1 MADEPI
7 ENQEENSAKNAE
19 PRDPKALSSATLDFM
34 SNHPELR
41 QKAGIP
47 EQEETNE
54 KPPADDSSVQDDAA
68 SKDDESS
75 LNPFAGLGAPKEEE
89 KAPEK
94 EEPETP
100 VAGKDFP
107 SGAKQW
113 KEWREKE
120 QKRIRDE
127 FEARMQ
133 SDKFTQLET
142 SRAENSR
149 LQEELAKVQE
159 RLEKVAF
166 TETEKYTND
175 FVRPKEQAVRSI
187 EAAVHGSGE
196 GAKSVASQLI
206 AMMQSGTL
214 TPANYPD
221 VSALNDLQKGQVSQ
235 AVTQWMM
242 THQNE
247 QDALSNWQ
255 THREQY
261 LSESRDIATRSRQEV
276 IQEMSTV
283 MQNHAMAS
291 VEQLS
296 NELPGGFTEEDR
308 MMAAKLMSDP
318 NQSQAYIG
326 KAVMAVPALTR
337 QLRESITEQRSLEAK
352 LKEIEQERDEL
363 QDALGSYQS
372 AGNLSGQG
380 NGARSAEERPRD
392 KLMRQIGERMR
403 AS

>member
-1 MADEPI
+1 MADEPVQN
-7 ENQEENSAKNAE
+7 EDQAPSDEAPK
-19 PRDPKALSSATLDFM
+19 DPKALSSATLEFM
-34 SNHPELR
+34 SNHPQLR
-41 QKAGIP
+41 QKAGLP
-47 EQEETNE
+47 EPAPKNEAPAEEE
-54 KPPADDSSVQDDAA
+54 KPPA
-68 SKDDESS
+68 ESEEPATKS
-75 LNPFAGLGAPKEEE
+75 LNPFAGLTQKQEAEEDPK
-89 KAPEK
+89 PD
-94 EEPETP
+94 EPDVP

-120 QKRIRDE
+120 QQRIRDE

-142 SRAENSR
+142 SRAENAR
-149 LQEELAKVQE
+149 LQEELSKAQE

-196 GAKSVASQLI
+196 GAKAVATQLI

-235 AVTQWMM
+235 AVTQWMI

-247 QDALSNWQ
+247 RDALANWQ

-261 LSESRDIATRSRQEV
+261 LAESRDIATKSRQEV
-276 IQEMSTV
+276 IQEMSQV

-296 NELPGGFTEEDR
+296 RELPGGFTEEDR
-308 MMAAKLMSDP
+308 MMAARLMSDP

-337 QLRESITEQRSLEAK
+337 QLREAITEQRTLEAK
-352 LKEIEQERDEL
+352 LQEIERERDEL

-372 AGNLSGQG
+372 AGNMSGQG
-380 NGARSAEERPRD
+380 NGARQAEERPRD
-392 KLMRQIGERMR
+392 RLMREISERMR